1 MGRTGVTMPTY
12 PSILRRYLA
21 TVIDGA
27 LPVIV
32 FLTVTAIFQEAAES
46 GMRLHIG
53 IAGAF
58 FLIYEPFCTSKLC
71 TVGQLLVGMRVRSF
85 STRQKISFLSA
96 YARFIV
102 KWFLGFL
109 SFFIIGASENR
120 RTMHDFAAGSIVI
133 DVKEGNA

>member
-1 MGRTGVTMPTY
+1 VLPY

-21 TVIDGA
+21 TVIDGL
-27 LPVIV
+27 LPIIV
-32 FLTVTAIFQEAAES
+32 FMAVTAMFQKEAES

-71 TVGQLLVGMRVRSF
+71 TIGQLLFGMRVRRF
-85 STRQKISFLSA
+85 STRQKISLPAA

-102 KWFLGFL
+102 KWLLGFI

-120 RTMHDFAAGSIVI
+120 RTIHDLAAGSIVI
-133 DVKEGNA
+133 DAKEANA